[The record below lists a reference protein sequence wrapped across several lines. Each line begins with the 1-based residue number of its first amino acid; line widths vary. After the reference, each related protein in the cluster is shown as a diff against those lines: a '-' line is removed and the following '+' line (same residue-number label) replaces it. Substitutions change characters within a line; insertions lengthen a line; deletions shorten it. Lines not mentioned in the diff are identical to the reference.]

1 MFRIFSRF
9 LPETEKINYP
19 VDPVNPVKKAF
30 LFKIESIHYLFLKQT
45 TRGSTLMTLEEKII
59 GMLDQQKI
67 SYEIVEHEPVY
78 TNPAM
83 AEALK
88 VDESETV
95 KSLVLKTKEGK
106 MIVLVL
112 PGNKKVNWKEAA
124 AGAGTKKVSFAKPDE
139 VSESVGCEVGCVP
152 PFGHFSTLPIYL
164 DPELAKKDFVYFNPG
179 VHDKSFKVKG
189 WDLRKLC
196 QT

>member
-1 MFRIFSRF
+1 
-9 LPETEKINYP
+9 
-19 VDPVNPVKKAF
+19 
-30 LFKIESIHYLFLKQT
+30 
-45 TRGSTLMTLEEKII
+45 MTLEEKIVGI
-59 GMLDQQKI
+59 LNKQKV

-83 AEALK
+83 AEALN

-95 KSLVLKTKEGK
+95 KSLVLKTKEGQ

-112 PGNKKVNWKEAA
+112 PGDKKVDWKQAA
-124 AGAGTKKVSFAKPDE
+124 AGASTKKVSFAKPDE
-139 VSESVGCEVGCVP
+139 VSEAVGCEVGCVP
-152 PFGHFSTLPIYL
+152 PFGHFSTLPIYMDADL
-164 DPELAKKDFVYFNPG
+164 PKKEFVYFNPG

-196 QT
+196 KPSFI